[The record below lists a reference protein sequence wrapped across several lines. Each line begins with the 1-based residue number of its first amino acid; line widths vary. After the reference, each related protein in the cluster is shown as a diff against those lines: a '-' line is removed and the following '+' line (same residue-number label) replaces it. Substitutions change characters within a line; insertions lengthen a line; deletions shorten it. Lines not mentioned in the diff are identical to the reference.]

1 MSRQN
6 VHVNGKPSRA
16 SYGRRYVMEEQCAKF
31 DGQHFNINGLNRYTR
46 WVPRYAGVSLKDSCK
61 LTCRVAGTTMF
72 YTLREKVVDGTPCGP
87 DISGVCYI
95 SSYHGDSRLVV
106 DGTPCGPDIS
116 GVCIQ
121 GRCQKTGCDN
131 LLGSTAKRD
140 KCGICGGRGESCS
153 KVSGS
158 YNKSL
163 RVLQQGR
170 YLYLYLYI
178 ISKEIFPCG
187 EDSIKWASL
196 YALVGYG
203 YRTALEIPAGSTR
216 IEIRQVSYNGKKV
229 CNSLDLLAEWLE
241 RRSLK
246 LVLGR
251 SWVRSPARDQQGVLA
266 KSAAP
271 GMSNLEDSRTNLE
284 KKRGSSVTVDGNYL
298 AVRNAKGKYFINGGY
313 VIRMAGVD
321 ELDIGGA
328 VLSYSG
334 SDTAEEKISIRDRT
348 QEKLIIEVISS
359 EEVPPQVIYSYLAPK
374 ASIQYTN
381 QRETPRARTRMLPP
395 PPTRPSPN
403 AVRATWYT
411 GSWGGCSKSCGH
423 GEKRR
428 SVQCMDQYGRQSGTC
443 AAADRPAETARCYGS
458 STRCGEWIYGGW
470 SECSKPC
477 GRGVQLRLVG
487 CRLQNGAI
495 GPDRECDASSK
506 PADTQE
512 CNTSPCSSRQCQGR
526 YVLLT
531 VQFTVSNTLRR
542 VLKTCESTEESLHYI
557 SMKVHSCPVSSES
570 GRYVLLTVQFTVPH
584 TPHFPSVGDTP
595 DIPDTVQGCALVYVT
610 AHSPLLNE
618 MFSCR
623 VPVGRAT
630 LCVCS
635 VRKGWGGGDKMIK
648 QHAEN
653 SQFGTVAAIGP
664 VRGNSLRRT
673 ESEPSGVFSVALA
686 TMYSCP
692 AKCISVTFGTAAA
705 HQSVP
710 CEQLRTFWDS
720 SGHWD
725 CPSEQLHKRPAADQ
739 PSLSIACY
747 DVPQSTDLV
756 ITPGGLGNV
765 ESYILLQFISL
776 PLGVL
781 PAG

>member
-1 MSRQN
+1 MGQTEDRKETCEIIIKAGVHNYDLFYNSVVVVLFSRHQVTGNAASTLRNFCSWQQQQN
-6 VHVNGKPSRA
+6 TADDAHPAHHDTAVLLTRQDLCSSRDVCSTLGLAEVGTMCESHRSCSISQDNGLSAAFTIAHEIGHVFNMQHDSHRSCAAVLAREGRYNLMAPTLNGDSTHPWAWSRCSSRA
-16 SYGRRYVMEEQCAKF
+16 LSNFLQAGRGGCLHDQPTGPGRKLPRDHPGQLFDVDQQCELVFGTGSALCPFMRGTTCSKLWCTTMVKGQQVCQTYHMPWADGTACGRNRWCQEGKCTEKREAVRVDGGWGSWEPWGACSRTCGGGVQAAARKCDSPAPQHGGDFCRGEAVKYRSCRTEACPFAPCREEQCAKF

-46 WVPRYAGVSLKDSCK
+46 WVPRYAGVALKDSCK

-72 YTLREKVVDGTPCGP
+72 YTLREK
-87 DISGVCYI
+87 
-95 SSYHGDSRLVV
+95 VV

-158 YNKSL
+158 YNK
-163 RVLQQGR
+163 
-170 YLYLYLYI
+170 
-178 ISKEIFPCG
+178 
-187 EDSIKWASL
+187 
-196 YALVGYG
+196 VGYG

-216 IEIRQVSYNGKKV
+216 IEIRQVSYNGKK
-229 CNSLDLLAEWLE
+229 
-241 RRSLK
+241 
-246 LVLGR
+246 
-251 SWVRSPARDQQGVLA
+251 
-266 KSAAP
+266 
-271 GMSNLEDSRTNLE
+271 
-284 KKRGSSVTVDGNYL
+284 VDGNYL

-381 QRETPRARTRMLPP
+381 QRDTPRARTRMLPP
-395 PPTRPSPN
+395 PPTRPSP
-403 AVRATWYT
+403 VRSTWYT

-458 STRCGEWIYGGW
+458 SSRCGEWIYGGW

-512 CNTSPCSSRQCQGR
+512 CNTSPCSSRR
-526 YVLLT
+526 WY
-531 VQFTVSNTLRR
+531 R
-542 VLKTCESTEESLHYI
+542 
-557 SMKVHSCPVSSES
+557 
-570 GRYVLLTVQFTVPH
+570 
-584 TPHFPSVGDTP
+584 
-595 DIPDTVQGCALVYVT
+595 
-610 AHSPLLNE
+610 
-618 MFSCR
+618 
-623 VPVGRAT
+623 
-630 LCVCS
+630 
-635 VRKGWGGGDKMIK
+635 
-648 QHAEN
+648 
-653 SQFGTVAAIGP
+653 
-664 VRGNSLRRT
+664 
-673 ESEPSGVFSVALA
+673 
-686 TMYSCP
+686 
-692 AKCISVTFGTAAA
+692 
-705 HQSVP
+705 
-710 CEQLRTFWDS
+710 
-720 SGHWD
+720 
-725 CPSEQLHKRPAADQ
+725 
-739 PSLSIACY
+739 
-747 DVPQSTDLV
+747 
-756 ITPGGLGNV
+756 
-765 ESYILLQFISL
+765 
-776 PLGVL
+776 
-781 PAG
+781 